1 MTTLI
6 WIAFAAAQLADV
18 LTTRRFLALGIRE
31 ASPWWR
37 WVQAHLGWWWWV
49 PRLVVAWALAGGLQW
64 WAGSVVLVAVMAV
77 AIGGV
82 AVWNWRQIGRRG

>member
-18 LTTRRFLALGIRE
+18 LTTNRFLALGIAE
-31 ASPWWR
+31 ANPWWAWTQR
-37 WVQAHLGWWWWV
+37 RLGKWWWV
-49 PRLVVAWALAGGLQW
+49 PRLLLAWALAGGLQW
-64 WAGSVVLVAVMAV
+64 WAGSALPVAVMAV

-82 AVWNWRQIGRRG
+82 AVWNGWNIRRA